1 MSMEDKLL
9 MEYDFIPDPEFPD
22 KNLWTYNQFVF
33 AVDQRRNRLF
43 TSWNT
48 YPPRPNLS
56 CLMLHNIQT
65 NETQQGQFYNITLT
79 ALHFD
84 FNNQHLFAI
93 GTTRDDLLS
102 LLWEVDQNTLTL
114 RKLIDLTSQ
123 GQPQVGSTFD
133 ILENILYYRTETA
146 LIGIEM
152 KTLMIKTIC
161 KLDSNPYLNN
171 LFVINE
177 QFYTIYNWRKAP
189 SDFTISNLTIK
200 QLDRTCRV
208 NKQLD
213 IEQPTSVAVMTG
225 RVLDVD
231 KNQIVFSYDDN
242 FSMFG
247 HDAHVLIVD
256 VGKWKVIN
264 DVQKRFAS
272 SPYELIYVSSTKK

>member
-1 MSMEDKLL
+1 MEAKLL
-9 MEYDFIPDPEFPD
+9 MNYDFIPDPEFPD
-22 KNLWTYNQFVF
+22 KNLWEYNQFVF

-43 TSWNT
+43 TSWNA
-48 YPPRPNLS
+48 YPPRPDIS

-84 FNNQHLFAI
+84 FNNQHLYAI
-93 GTTRDDLLS
+93 GTTRNDLLS
-102 LLWEVDQNTLTL
+102 LLWEVDQNTLIL

-123 GQPQVGSTFD
+123 GKPQVGSTFD
-133 ILENILYYRTETA
+133 ILEDILYYRTETE
-146 LIGIEM
+146 LIGIEL
-152 KTLMIKTIC
+152 KTFMTKTVC

-200 QLDRTCRV
+200 QLDKTCRI

-213 IEQPTSVAVMTG
+213 IEQPTPVAVMT
-225 RVLDVD
+225 
-231 KNQIVFSYDDN
+231 
-242 FSMFG
+242 
-247 HDAHVLIVD
+247 
-256 VGKWKVIN
+256 
-264 DVQKRFAS
+264 
-272 SPYELIYVSSTKK
+272 